1 MLFRFISHGQQLTED
16 LCIRCHTAAFQLG
29 VHGIPHFGGGIAV
42 GVDPLAAGH
51 RVQLGAL
58 AGLLLLQSSSVLA
71 GSKIGFLQ
79 RFFLR
84 GEPCGELRQSV
95 RRQLFGLD
103 AGSKAAAAALRPMV

>member
-1 MLFRFISHGQQLTED
+1 M
-16 LCIRCHTAAFQLG
+16 
-29 VHGIPHFGGGIAV
+29 

-51 RVQLGAL
+51 GVQLGAL

-103 AGSKAAAAALRPMV
+103 AGSKAAAAQHSQQALGAGKGTFCLFGFACGGIQRRFAARKLLGQGIQ

>member
-1 MLFRFISHGQQLTED
+1 G
-16 LCIRCHTAAFQLG
+16 AFL
-29 VHGIPHFGGGIAV
+29 
-42 GVDPLAAGH
+42 
-51 RVQLGAL
+51 
-58 AGLLLLQSSSVLA
+58 GLLPLQGSGVLP